1 MHERALVEAMT
12 DDGDDMAFDEYGRL
26 VRLNALRTEI
36 ARFEKVIEEAHDLLE
51 QYAPAAKFRTW
62 EISSR

>member
-12 DDGDDMAFDEYGRL
+12 EDDDDDYDDGDCLECAYLE
-26 VRLNALRTEI
+26 VQI
-36 ARFEKVIEEAHDLLE
+36 AKLEKVIEEAHDLLE

-62 EISSR
+62 EISSRC